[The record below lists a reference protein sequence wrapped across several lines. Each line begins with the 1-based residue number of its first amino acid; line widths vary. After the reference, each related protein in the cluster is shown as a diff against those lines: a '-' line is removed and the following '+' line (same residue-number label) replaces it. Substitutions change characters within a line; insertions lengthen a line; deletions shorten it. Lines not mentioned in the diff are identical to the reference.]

1 MKLHL
6 NASEQ
11 EPARPTL
18 SLIDRYLAVWIIIA
32 IAFGVELNAIG
43 VHVPAA
49 VVPIALIAMMYPR
62 FARVRYEA
70 LPALL
75 GDLRQL
81 VAPVVQNWVIAP
93 LVMFALAALL
103 LRSHPDYFVGLVM
116 IGLARC
122 IAMVVVWSELA
133 HADREYTAA
142 LAALNSLFQVFAY
155 AAYAWVFVTVLP
167 PLVGLP
173 GLTVHLALGDV
184 VRSVLLYVGLPF
196 VAGALT
202 RALLRPRLGGQRY
215 DDGFGPATT
224 PLGLTALLVTVVAM
238 FALQAGRIKA
248 HPSDVLLIAVPLVI
262 SFVVMFC
269 ASFWLGRRTSAGYA
283 RTTSLALTAASNDFT
298 LAIVVCI
305 AVFGISSGQAFAAV
319 IGQLVE
325 VPVLLAL
332 VNVALHLRGRFA
344 SANPTTAK
352 DGAIRAGTMRLLG
365 GDGHASPR

>member
-1 MKLHL
+1 MGGFETM
-6 NASEQ
+6 ASEQ
-11 EPARPTL
+11 EPSRPAL
-18 SLIDRYLAVWIIIA
+18 SQIDRYLAVWVVIA
-32 IAFGVELNAIG
+32 VAFGVELNAIG

-49 VVPIALIAMMYPR
+49 VVPIALIAMLYPR
-62 FARVRYEA
+62 FARVRYET

-75 GDLRQL
+75 GDVRQL
-81 VAPVVQNWVIAP
+81 AAPVALNWVVAP
-93 LVMFALAALL
+93 LVMFALAASL
-103 LRSHPDYFVGLVM
+103 LRGHPDYVAGLVM

-122 IAMVVVWSELA
+122 IAMVAVWSEVA
-133 HADREYTAA
+133 HADREYTAG
-142 LAALNSLFQVFAY
+142 LAALNSLFQVFGY
-155 AAYAWVFVTVLP
+155 AAYAWLFLTVLP

-173 GLTVHLALGDV
+173 GPIVHLALGDV
-184 VRSVLLYVGLPF
+184 ARSVLLYVGLPF

-248 HPSDVLLIAVPLVI
+248 HPSDVLLIAVPLVVY
-262 SFVVMFC
+262 FVLMFG

-283 RTTSLALTAASNDFT
+283 RTTSLALTAASSDFT

-319 IGQLVE
+319 TGLLVE
-325 VPVLLAL
+325 VPVLLAV
-332 VNVALHLRGRFA
+332 VNVALRLRGTFA
-344 SANPTTAK
+344 SATPAAETGGIHIA
-352 DGAIRAGTMRLLG
+352 RVRLLG